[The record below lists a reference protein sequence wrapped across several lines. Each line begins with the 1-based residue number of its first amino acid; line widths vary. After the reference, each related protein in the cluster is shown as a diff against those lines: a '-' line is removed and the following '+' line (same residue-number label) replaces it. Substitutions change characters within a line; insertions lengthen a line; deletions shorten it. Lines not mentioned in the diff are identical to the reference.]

1 MRDDALSDDDW
12 HLLDGLD
19 PRTSTFPARARAG
32 GEPLLVFATGNGAF
46 RGVQRA
52 CPHLLEPL
60 ADAVLMSAGSLL
72 RCSKHNFIFR
82 LADGKG
88 VNCPG
93 FRIKVFDV
101 KEQAGRLFARMVG

>member
-1 MRDDALSDDDW
+1 MSDRTSEDDW
-12 HLLDGLD
+12 LLLDGLD
-19 PRTSTFPARARAG
+19 PRTSTFPVRARAG
-32 GEPLLVFATGNGAF
+32 EEPLLVITTDNGGF

-52 CPHLLEPL
+52 CPHLFESL
-60 ADAVLMSAGSLL
+60 ADAVLMAQGTLL

-82 LADGKG
+82 LTDGKG

-101 KEQAGRLFARMVG
+101 KEDDGRLYARLVR

>member
-1 MRDDALSDDDW
+1 MSDGTPEGDW

-19 PRTSTFPARARAG
+19 PQTSTFPARARAG
-32 GEPLLVFATGNGAF
+32 EDPLLVIATDNGEF

-52 CPHLLEPL
+52 CPHLLESL
-60 ADAVLMSAGSLL
+60 ADAVLMNQGTLL

-101 KEQAGRLFARMVG
+101 KIDDGRLYARPVR

>member
-1 MRDDALSDDDW
+1 MSGPPEDDW
-12 HLLDGLD
+12 HLLAGLD

-32 GEPLLVFATGNGAF
+32 DEPLLVFVTGEGSF

-60 ADAVLMSAGSLL
+60 SDAVLMSGGSLL

-82 LADGKG
+82 LADGRG

-93 FRIKVFDV
+93 FQIKVFDV
-101 KEQAGRLFARMVG
+101 KEHDGKLYA